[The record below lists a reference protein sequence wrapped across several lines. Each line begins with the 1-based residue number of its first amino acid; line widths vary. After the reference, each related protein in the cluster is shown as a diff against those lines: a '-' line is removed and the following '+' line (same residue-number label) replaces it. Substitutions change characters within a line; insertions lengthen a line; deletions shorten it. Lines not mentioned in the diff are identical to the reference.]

1 MDAPHRRAPAPLLGP
16 ALTCGFAVAVAV
28 WIAWFVTHLP
38 WLNISE
44 RVSLLVVLG
53 VWLGGAVLAAGAAGR
68 ERAAVR
74 GALAGVITAAIG
86 LLLLGSKLVE
96 PGQAGDAAAG
106 FRPGAGLM
114 AAGFLCAGI
123 VIGTLGGLI
132 GFARTAA
139 AAPGDADWLARF
151 AFVTVLAVA
160 PLLFVGGLVTSTNS
174 GMAVPDWPNTYGSN
188 MFLYPLGPRTRPD
201 VFLEHSHRLFGTL
214 SGLATLVLAIWVIGA
229 ERRRWVKSLALVA
242 LATIIIQ
249 GSLGGMRV
257 LTGSSDASH
266 DPRLLRF
273 LHGVLAQLTFGVVV
287 SIAVILAPSWRVVGG
302 SVAAPEPLLRRLKFF
317 STGLLH
323 STILQLIFGALYRH
337 FRDDHSKWTHVAFS
351 LVVVIFAAAAGF
363 LGMAITG
370 GPPGLRPILRRLG
383 LGVLIVVMIQFTLGW
398 ITFVAGGTGQTA
410 DGPIQALLRTAH
422 QANGALLLGLAT
434 ALFLWT
440 RRAVRLAGSANLRA
454 ADMAPA

>member
-1 MDAPHRRAPAPLLGP
+1 MDATHRRAPSPLVGP
-16 ALTCGFAVAVAV
+16 ALTCGFAVAISV

-38 WLNISE
+38 WLNVPE
-44 RVSLLVVLG
+44 RVSLLVVVG
-53 VWLGGAVLAAGAAGR
+53 IWLGGAVLAAGPAGR
-68 ERAAVR
+68 ERAMLR
-74 GALAGVITAAIG
+74 GALSGVITAAIG

-96 PGQAGDAAAG
+96 SAQAGDAAAG

-114 AAGFLCAGI
+114 VLGFLCAGL
-123 VIGTLGGLI
+123 VVGALGGMV
-132 GFARTAA
+132 GSAR
-139 AAPGDADWLARF
+139 APAGTSGDTDWLARF
-151 AFVTVLAVA
+151 ALVTVLAVA

-214 SGLATLVLAIWVIGA
+214 SGLATLVLAIWVIA
-229 ERRRWVKSLALVA
+229 VEHRRWVRSLALIA

-249 GSLGGMRV
+249 GALGGMRV

-273 LHGVLAQLTFGVVV
+273 LHGVLAQFTFGLVV
-287 SIAVILAPSWRVVGG
+287 SLAVVLAPSWRVVGG
-302 SVAAPEPLLRRLKFF
+302 SLAAPEPLLRRLKFF

-337 FRDDHSKWTHVAFS
+337 FRDDHSKWTHMAFS

-363 LGMAITG
+363 LGAAITG
-370 GPPGLRPILRRLG
+370 GPPGLRPILRRVG
-383 LGVLIVVMIQFTLGW
+383 IAVLIVVMVQFALGW
-398 ITFVAGGTGQTA
+398 ITFVAGGTSQTA

-434 ALFLWT
+434 TLFLWT
-440 RRAVRLAGSANLRA
+440 RRAVRFQGSGHGGA
-454 ADMAPA
+454 ADMAPT